1 MKGAV
6 PAMADCIAVQIC
18 DDQGLVRAG
27 LRRLLEAEPGIEV
40 LGEASN
46 AAEAVAQARIRRP
59 DVLILDVVLPGRSGL
74 GTLAEILRGAPGTP
88 VLVLAQQ
95 GDPAHVRRAFAAG
108 ATGYLLMEAAGSE
121 LMNAIREVAS
131 GNPYLHPVLGAR
143 LAAEADPLSEREHEV
158 LHMLALG
165 YTNQEIAKLLFMS
178 VRTAET
184 HRGRIMQKLGLRTRA
199 ELVRYALGAGELDN
213 ERPVATICGLN
224 GDGHQLSHSVPTPVA
239 TVVST
244 RSAKDR
250 HGQRATTPHLAEV
263 RRIARPRLPDERLA

>member
-1 MKGAV
+1 MD
-6 PAMADCIAVQIC
+6 DCISVQIC

-27 LRRLLEAEPGIEV
+27 LRRLLEAEPGLEV
-40 LGEASN
+40 MGEAAN
-46 AAEAVAQARIRRP
+46 ADEAVAQARAHRP

-74 GTLAEILRGAPGTP
+74 DTLLEIVQAAAGTR

-95 GDPAHVRRAFAAG
+95 GDPAHVRRAFSAG
-108 ATGYLLMEAAGSE
+108 ATGYLLMEATDSE
-121 LMNAIREVAS
+121 LMHAIREVAN
-131 GNPYLHPVLGAR
+131 GHPYLHPLLGAR

-199 ELVRYALGAGELDN
+199 ELVRYALCAGELDS
-213 ERPVATICGLN
+213 EWPAKTVCSVSDKTRQPRAGASSDTAVA
-224 GDGHQLSHSVPTPVA
+224 
-239 TVVST
+239 ST
-244 RSAKDR
+244 RPPKDR
-250 HGQRATTPHLAEV
+250 HGQRAVTPHLAEV
-263 RRIARPRLPDERLA
+263 RRITRPRVSDERLA

>member
-1 MKGAV
+1 MG
-6 PAMADCIAVQIC
+6 DCISVQIC

-40 LGEASN
+40 LGEAAN
-46 AAEAVAQARIRRP
+46 AEEAVLQLSRRLP
-59 DVLILDVVLPGRSGL
+59 DVLILDVVFPGRSGL
-74 GTLAEILRGAPGTP
+74 ETLSEIVRVAPGTP

-95 GDPAHVRRAFAAG
+95 GDPAHVRRAFTAG
-108 ATGYLLMEAAGSE
+108 ATGYLLMEAADSE
-121 LMNAIREVAS
+121 LMHAIREVAS
-131 GNPYLHPVLGAR
+131 GHPYLHPLLGAR

-213 ERPVATICGLN
+213 ERPAQTVCLTSDGIAQPRVSSATGP
-224 GDGHQLSHSVPTPVA
+224 SVVG
-239 TVVST
+239 T
-244 RSAKDR
+244 RSSSDR
-250 HGQRATTPHLAEV
+250 RGSRSTAPHLAEV
-263 RRIARPRLPDERLA
+263 RRIAAPRISDERPA